1 MSKNGNVIEQ
11 LTAAFPDL
19 SPQLKQAARYVLDA
33 PAEVA
38 INSMRRV
45 AVNADVA
52 PSTMLRL
59 AKALGYDSYEAFRQ
73 PFRESMRDRGGDS
86 FGDRAEWLQSL
97 AATGGGALMGGMAE
111 ATLGNVEQAFK
122 TTPPKTFAK
131 AAKIIRD
138 ADRAWVLGVGG
149 AYGVAHYFTY
159 VGGMALQNLRLPRV
173 HASALVDNLIDVGK
187 RDAVM
192 AISFAPYTRETVGAV
207 AYARERG
214 VKVVAVTDSLAS
226 PLAQG
231 AHAVL
236 LAAAASPQYFPS
248 YTAATAVVETLLA
261 FIASAG
267 DRALVKK
274 LADIESFRQRMGVYL
289 DEAEQ

>member
-1 MSKNGNVIEQ
+1 MHRNGNVIER
-11 LTAAFPDL
+11 LAAAFPTL

-45 AVNADVA
+45 AAHADVA

-59 AKALGYDSYEAFRQ
+59 AKALGFESYEAFRQ
-73 PFRESMRDRGGDS
+73 PFRESLRERGGGS

-97 AATGGGALMGGMAE
+97 AVTGGGALLGGMAE

-122 TTPPKTFAK
+122 TTPPATFAR
-131 AAKIIRD
+131 AAKILRD

-149 AYGVAHYFTY
+149 AFGVAHYFAY
-159 VGGMALQNLRLPRV
+159 GGGMALQNLRLPRV
-173 HASALVDNLIDVGK
+173 HAPALVDNLMDVGR

-192 AISFAPYTRETVGAV
+192 AISFAPYTRETVEAV
-207 AYARERG
+207 AFARERR
-214 VKVVAVTDSLAS
+214 VKLVAVTDSLAS

-231 AHAVL
+231 ADAVM
-236 LAAAASPQYFPS
+236 LAAAGSPQFFPS

-261 FIASAG
+261 FIASG
-267 DRALVKK
+267 SDRGLVKK
-274 LADIESFRQRMGVYL
+274 LAEIESFRQRMGVYL
-289 DEAEQ
+289 DDGDG